1 MSTMPTTK
9 KRTNKETTVKISAE
23 EILTNQLIEFF
34 EKGNSFKKDWN
45 TSTKGKLINAQ
56 TSAEYNGSNV
66 VLLMMHQIL
75 GGYPHSIYCGYGQGK
90 TLKMRLKKGSKS
102 ARILMPILHSED
114 KLDPETKKPILDALG
129 DPVKNK
135 WTTFKT
141 ACVFNID
148 QFEDSDQKQKILD
161 KFVSAP
167 GPTVQSFK
175 DHKPTEKLINS
186 YIKRESINVFFGSDS
201 AFYTPSADTVTMPA
215 KEQFTSQCGFY
226 GTYLHEL
233 IHSSGHQ
240 KRLNRPTLTAPNTD
254 RKSYSTEELITE
266 LAAVNLCHELKIT
279 TIDKIQNS
287 AAYLE
292 SWIKTLKADKKI
304 LFKLLTQSNKA
315 IKYLKGEIKK

>member
-1 MSTMPTTK
+1 MAIKTAPKTK
-9 KRTNKETTVKISAE
+9 EKTIKISAE

-34 EKGNSFKKDWN
+34 EKGNTFSKDWED
-45 TSTKGKLINAQ
+45 STQGKVLNCH
-56 TSAEYNGSNV
+56 SSKEYNGSNI

-75 GGYPHSIYCGYGQGK
+75 NGHPHSIYCGIGQGN

-102 ARILMPILHSED
+102 ARILMPIFHSED
-114 KLDPETKKPILDALG
+114 KKDKEGKPILDLLG
-129 DPVKNK
+129 DPVQNK

-148 QFEDSDQKQKILD
+148 QFEDSPAKQKILD

-167 GPTVQSFK
+167 GPTVQKFK

-186 YIKRESINVFFGSDS
+186 YIKRESIDVFFGSDS
-201 AFYTPSADTVTMPA
+201 AYYTPLSDTVTMPD

-233 IHSSGHQ
+233 IHSTGHQ
-240 KRLNRPTLTAPNTD
+240 KRINRKTLTDPNTN
-254 RKSYSTEELITE
+254 RTSYATEELITE
-266 LAAVNLCHELKIT
+266 LAAVNLTHELKIST
-279 TIDKIQNS
+279 VDKLQNS

-292 SWIKTLKADKKI
+292 SWVKTLKADKKI
-304 LFKLLTQSNKA
+304 LFKLLKQSTES
-315 IKYLKGEIKK
+315 IKYLKGDIKK

>member
-1 MSTMPTTK
+1 M
-9 KRTNKETTVKISAE
+9 TNKISPKTKEKTIKISAE

-34 EKGNSFKKDWN
+34 EKGNTFKKDWN
-45 TSTKGKLINAQ
+45 TTTKGKLINCQ

-75 GGYPHSIYCGYGQGK
+75 GGYPHSIYCGFGQGK
-90 TLKMRLKKGSKS
+90 ALKLKLKKGSKS
-102 ARILMPILHSED
+102 ARILMPILHSEEKKD
-114 KLDPETKKPILDALG
+114 KEGKTVLNALG
-129 DPVKNK
+129 DPVQTK

-148 QFEDSDQKQKILD
+148 QFEESEEKTKILN

-167 GPTVQSFK
+167 EPTVQKFK

-186 YIKRESINVFFGSDS
+186 YIKRESIDVYFGGNS
-201 AFYTPSADTVTMPA
+201 AFYTPSADTVTMPE
-215 KEQFTSQCGFY
+215 KEQFTSRCGFY

-233 IHSSGHQ
+233 IHSTGSANPM
-240 KRLNRPTLTAPNTD
+240 RLNRKTLTDPNTN
-254 RKSYSTEELITE
+254 RKSYATEELITE
-266 LAAVNLCHELKIT
+266 LAAVNLCHELKIS

-292 SWIKTLKADKKI
+292 SWVKTLKADKKI

-315 IKYLKGEIKK
+315 IKYLKGDIKK

>member
-1 MSTMPTTK
+1 MTISTDPKTK
-9 KRTNKETTVKISAE
+9 EKIIKISAE
-23 EILTNQLIEFF
+23 EILTNQLIELF
-34 EKGNSFKKDWN
+34 ESGKSFKKDWN
-45 TSTKGKLINAQ
+45 DSTKGKLLNCK
-56 TSAEYNGSNV
+56 TSEEYSGSNV
-66 VLLMMHQIL
+66 VLLMMNQIL
-75 GGYPHSIYCGYGQGK
+75 NGYAHSIYCGFGQGK
-90 TLKMRLKKGSKS
+90 ALKLKLKKGSKS
-102 ARILMPILHSED
+102 ARILMPIKRSE
-114 KLDPETKKPILDALG
+114 EKKDSEGNVVKDLLG
-129 DPVKNK
+129 DPVTIQ
-135 WTTFKT
+135 WTMFKT

-148 QFEDSDQKQKILD
+148 QFEDSEQKQKILD
-161 KFVSAP
+161 KFVSPPEAQA
-167 GPTVQSFK
+167 QSFK

-186 YIKRESINVFFGSDS
+186 YIKRESIDVFFGGNS
-201 AFYTPSADTVTMPA
+201 AFYTPYADTVTMPE

-292 SWIKTLKADKKI
+292 SWVKTLKADKKI

-315 IKYLKGEIKK
+315 IRYLKGDIKK

>member
-1 MSTMPTTK
+1 MPTTK
-9 KRTNKETTVKISAE
+9 KRPNKETTVKISAE

-34 EKGNSFKKDWN
+34 EKGNTFKKDWN
-45 TSTKGKLINAQ
+45 TTTKGKLLNCQ

-75 GGYPHSIYCGYGQGK
+75 GGYPHSIYCGFGQGK
-90 TLKMRLKKGSKS
+90 ALKLKLKKGSKS

-129 DPVKNK
+129 DPVQNK
-135 WTTFKT
+135 WTSFKT

-148 QFEDSDQKQKILD
+148 QFEDSEQKQKILD
-161 KFVSAP
+161 KFVSTPEA
-167 GPTVQSFK
+167 TVQSFK

-186 YIKRESINVFFGSDS
+186 YIKRESIQVYFGSDS
-201 AFYTPSADTVTMPA
+201 AFYTPLSDTVTMPD
-215 KEQFTSQCGFY
+215 KEQFTSRCGFY

-233 IHSSGHQ
+233 IHSTGHQ
-240 KRLNRPTLTAPNTD
+240 KRINRKTLTDPNTN
-254 RKSYSTEELITE
+254 RKSYATEELITE
-266 LAAVNLCHELKIT
+266 LAAINLTHELKIST
-279 TIDKIQNS
+279 VDKLQNS

-315 IKYLKGEIKK
+315 IKYLKGDIKK

>member
-1 MSTMPTTK
+1 MPTTK
-9 KRTNKETTVKISAE
+9 KRANKETTVKISAE

-34 EKGNSFKKDWN
+34 EKGNTFKKDWDD
-45 TSTKGKLINAQ
+45 STQGKVINCQ
-56 TSAEYNGSNV
+56 SSEEYNGSNI

-75 GGYPHSIYCGYGQGK
+75 GGYPHSIYCGIGQGNN
-90 TLKMRLKKGSKS
+90 LKMRLKKGSKS
-102 ARILMPILHSED
+102 ARILMPIKHCED
-114 KLDPETKKPILDALG
+114 KKDKEGKPVLDLLG
-129 DPVKNK
+129 DPVQTK

-148 QFEDSDQKQKILD
+148 QFEDSPAKQKILD

-167 GPTVQSFK
+167 GPTVQKFK

-186 YIKRESINVFFGSDS
+186 YIKRESIEVFFGSDS
-201 AFYTPSADTVTMPA
+201 AFYTPMADTVTMPD
-215 KEQFTSQCGFY
+215 KEQFTSRCGFY

-233 IHSSGHQ
+233 IHSTGHQ
-240 KRLNRPTLTAPNTD
+240 KRLNRKTLTDPNTN
-254 RKSYSTEELITE
+254 RTSYATEELITE
-266 LAAVNLCHELKIT
+266 LAAVTLTHELKIS

-292 SWIKTLKADKKI
+292 SWVKTLKAYKKI

-315 IKYLKGEIKK
+315 IKYLKGDIKK

>member
-1 MSTMPTTK
+1 MPTTK
-9 KRTNKETTVKISAE
+9 KRPNKETTVKISAE

-34 EKGNSFKKDWN
+34 EKGNTFKKDWN
-45 TSTKGKLINAQ
+45 TTTKGKLLNCQ

-75 GGYPHSIYCGYGQGK
+75 GGYPHSIYCGFGQGK
-90 TLKMRLKKGSKS
+90 TLKLKLKKGSKS

-135 WTTFKT
+135 WTTYKT

-148 QFEDSDQKQKILD
+148 QFEDSEQKQKILD

-167 GPTVQSFK
+167 DAQAQSFK

-186 YIKRESINVFFGSDS
+186 YIKRESIDVFFGSDS
-201 AFYTPSADTVTMPA
+201 AFYTPLSDTVTMPD
-215 KEQFTSQCGFY
+215 KEQFTSRCGFY

-233 IHSSGHQ
+233 IHSTGHQ
-240 KRLNRPTLTAPNTD
+240 KRINRPPLTAPNTD
-254 RKSYSTEELITE
+254 RRSYCLEELITE
-266 LAAVNLCHELKIT
+266 LAAANLTHELKIST
-279 TIDKIQNS
+279 VDKLQNS

-292 SWIKTLKADKKI
+292 SWVKTLKADKKI
-304 LFKLLTQSNKA
+304 LFKLLNQSTKA

>member
-1 MSTMPTTK
+1 MKTK
-9 KRTNKETTVKISAE
+9 TAPKTKEKTIKISAE

-34 EKGNSFKKDWN
+34 EKGNTFKKDWN
-45 TSTKGKLINAQ
+45 TTTKGKLINCQ

-75 GGYPHSIYCGYGQGK
+75 GGYPHSIYCGFGQGK
-90 TLKMRLKKGSKS
+90 TLKMQLKKGSKS

-129 DPVKNK
+129 DPVITN
-135 WTTFKT
+135 WLTYKT

-148 QFEDSDQKQKILD
+148 QFEDSAAKKKILNR
-161 KFVSAP
+161 FVSAS
-167 GPTVQSFK
+167 GPTVQKFK

-186 YIKRESINVFFGSDS
+186 YIKRESIDVFFGGDS
-201 AFYTPSADTVTMPA
+201 AFYTPSADTVTMPD
-215 KEQFTSQCGFY
+215 KEQFTSRCGFY

-233 IHSSGHQ
+233 IHSTGHQ
-240 KRLNRPTLTAPNTD
+240 KRINRKTLTDPNTN
-254 RKSYSTEELITE
+254 RTSYATEELITE
-266 LAAVNLCHELKIT
+266 LAAVNLTHELKIST
-279 TIDKIQNS
+279 VDKLQNS

-292 SWIKTLKADKKI
+292 SWVKTLKQDKKI

-315 IKYLKGEIKK
+315 IKYLKGDIKK

>member
-1 MSTMPTTK
+1 MTISTDPKTK
-9 KRTNKETTVKISAE
+9 EKTVKISAE

-34 EKGNSFKKDWN
+34 EKGNTFKKDWED
-45 TSTKGKLINAQ
+45 STQGKVLNCH
-56 TSAEYNGSNV
+56 SSKEYNGSNI

-75 GGYPHSIYCGYGQGK
+75 NGHPHSIYCGYGQGK
-90 TLKMRLKKGSKS
+90 TLKLKLKKGSKS

-114 KLDPETKKPILDALG
+114 KKDSEGNVVKDLLG
-129 DPVKNK
+129 DPVQNK

-148 QFEDSDQKQKILD
+148 QFEDSEQKQKILD
-161 KFVSAP
+161 KFVSPPDAQ
-167 GPTVQSFK
+167 VKKFK

-186 YIKRESINVFFGSDS
+186 YIKRESIDVFFGGNS
-201 AFYTPSADTVTMPA
+201 AFYTPMSDTVTMPE
-215 KEQFTSQCGFY
+215 KEQFTSRCGFY

-233 IHSSGHQ
+233 IHSTGNQ
-240 KRLNRPTLTAPNTD
+240 KRLNRKTLTDPNTN
-254 RKSYSTEELITE
+254 RTSYATEELITE
-266 LAAVNLCHELKIT
+266 LAAVNLTHELKIS

-292 SWIKTLKADKKI
+292 SWVKTLKADKKI

-315 IKYLKGEIKK
+315 IKYLKGDIKK

>member
-1 MSTMPTTK
+1 MPTTK
-9 KRTNKETTVKISAE
+9 KRPNKETTVKISAE

-34 EKGNSFKKDWN
+34 EKGNTFKKDWN
-45 TSTKGKLINAQ
+45 TTTKGKLLNCQ

-75 GGYPHSIYCGYGQGK
+75 GGYPHSIYCGFGQGK
-90 TLKMRLKKGSKS
+90 ALKLKLKKGSKS

-129 DPVKNK
+129 DPVQNK
-135 WTTFKT
+135 WTSFKT

-148 QFEDSDQKQKILD
+148 QFEDSEQKQKILD
-161 KFVSAP
+161 KFVSTPEA
-167 GPTVQSFK
+167 TVQIFN

-186 YIKRESINVFFGSDS
+186 YIKRESIQVYFGSDS
-201 AFYTPSADTVTMPA
+201 AFYTPLSDTVTMPD
-215 KEQFTSQCGFY
+215 KEQFTSRCGFY

-233 IHSSGHQ
+233 IHSTGHQ
-240 KRLNRPTLTAPNTD
+240 KRINRKTLTDPNTNK
-254 RKSYSTEELITE
+254 KSYATEELITE
-266 LAAVNLCHELKIT
+266 LAAINLTHELKIST
-279 TIDKIQNS
+279 VDKLQNS

-315 IKYLKGEIKK
+315 IKYLKGDIKK

>member
-1 MSTMPTTK
+1 MPKTK
-9 KRTNKETTVKISAE
+9 TRANKETTVKISAE

-34 EKGNSFKKDWN
+34 EKGNTFKKDWN
-45 TSTKGKLINAQ
+45 TTTKGKLINCQ

-75 GGYPHSIYCGYGQGK
+75 GGYPHSIYCGFGQGK
-90 TLKMRLKKGSKS
+90 TLKLKLKKGSKS
-102 ARILMPILHSED
+102 ARILMPILQSED
-114 KLDPETKKPILDALG
+114 KLDPETKKPVLDLLG
-129 DPVKNK
+129 DPVQNK

-148 QFEDSDQKQKILD
+148 QFEDSPAKQKILD

-167 GPTVQSFK
+167 DAQAQSFK

-186 YIKRESINVFFGSDS
+186 YIKRESIDVFFGSDS
-201 AFYTPSADTVTMPA
+201 AFYTPLSDTVTMPD
-215 KEQFTSQCGFY
+215 KEQFTSRCGFY

-233 IHSSGHQ
+233 IHSTGHQ
-240 KRLNRPTLTAPNTD
+240 KRINRPTLTAPNTD
-254 RKSYSTEELITE
+254 RRSYCLEELITE
-266 LAAVNLCHELKIT
+266 LAAANLTHELKIST
-279 TIDKIQNS
+279 VDKLQNS

-292 SWIKTLKADKKI
+292 SWVKTLKADKKI
-304 LFKLLTQSNKA
+304 LFKLLNQSTKA

>member
-1 MSTMPTTK
+1 MSTKAAPQTK
-9 KRTNKETTVKISAE
+9 EKTIKISAE

-34 EKGNSFKKDWN
+34 EKGNTFKKDWN
-45 TSTKGKLINAQ
+45 TTTKGKVLNCK
-56 TSAEYNGSNV
+56 TSEEYNGSNV

-75 GGYPHSIYCGYGQGK
+75 NGHPHSIYCGYGQGK

-114 KLDPETKKPILDALG
+114 KKDSEGKTILDALG

-148 QFEDSDQKQKILD
+148 QFEDSAAKQKILN

-167 GPTVQSFK
+167 GPTVQKFK

-186 YIKRESINVFFGSDS
+186 YIKRESIDVFFGGNS
-201 AFYTPSADTVTMPA
+201 AFYTPSADTVNMPS

-233 IHSSGHQ
+233 IHSTGSANPM
-240 KRLNRPTLTAPNTD
+240 RLNRKTLTDPNTN
-254 RKSYSTEELITE
+254 RTSYATEELITE
-266 LAAVNLCHELKIT
+266 LAAVNLCHELKIS

-292 SWIKTLKADKKI
+292 SWVKTLKADKKI
-304 LFKLLTQSNKA
+304 LFKLLNQSTKA
-315 IKYLKGEIKK
+315 IKYLKGDIKK

>member
-1 MSTMPTTK
+1 MATK
-9 KRTNKETTVKISAE
+9 TAPKTKEKTIKISAE

-34 EKGNSFKKDWN
+34 SKGNTFKKDWED
-45 TSTKGKLINAQ
+45 STEGKVLNCH
-56 TSAEYNGSNV
+56 SSKEYNGSNI

-75 GGYPHSIYCGYGQGK
+75 NGHPHSIYCGYGQGK
-90 TLKMRLKKGSKS
+90 ALKLKLKKGSKS

-114 KLDPETKKPILDALG
+114 KKDKEGKPVLDLLG
-129 DPVKNK
+129 DPLKVT
-135 WTTFKT
+135 WTSFKT

-148 QFEDSDQKQKILD
+148 QFEDSEQKQKILN

-167 GPTVQSFK
+167 EARVARFK

-186 YIKRESINVFFGSDS
+186 YKKRESIDVFFGGNS
-201 AFYTPSADTVTMPA
+201 AFYTPSADTVTMPD
-215 KEQFTSQCGFY
+215 KEQFTSRCGFY

-233 IHSSGHQ
+233 IHSTGHQ
-240 KRLNRPTLTAPNTD
+240 KRINRPTLTAPNTD

-266 LAAVNLCHELKIT
+266 LAAVNLCHELKIS

-292 SWIKTLKADKKI
+292 SWVKTLKADKKI

-315 IKYLKGEIKK
+315 IKYLKGDIKK

>member
-1 MSTMPTTK
+1 MPKTK
-9 KRTNKETTVKISAE
+9 TRANKETTVKISAE

-34 EKGNSFKKDWN
+34 EKGNTFKKDWN
-45 TSTKGKLINAQ
+45 TTTKGKLINCQ

-75 GGYPHSIYCGYGQGK
+75 GGYPHSIYCGFGQGK
-90 TLKMRLKKGSKS
+90 TLKLKLKKGSKS

-114 KLDPETKKPILDALG
+114 KLDPETKKPVLDLLG
-129 DPVKNK
+129 DPVQNK

-148 QFEDSDQKQKILD
+148 QFEDSPAKQKILD

-167 GPTVQSFK
+167 DAQVQKFK

-186 YIKRESINVFFGSDS
+186 YIKRESIDVFFGSDS
-201 AFYTPSADTVTMPA
+201 AFYTPLSDTVTMPD
-215 KEQFTSQCGFY
+215 KEQFTSRCGFY

-233 IHSSGHQ
+233 IHSTGHQ
-240 KRLNRPTLTAPNTD
+240 KRINRPTLTAPNTD
-254 RKSYSTEELITE
+254 RTSYATEELITE
-266 LAAVNLCHELKIT
+266 LAAVNLTHELKIST
-279 TIDKIQNS
+279 VDKLQNS

-292 SWIKTLKADKKI
+292 SWVKSLKQDKKI
-304 LFKLLTQSNKA
+304 LFKLLNQSTKA

>member
-1 MSTMPTTK
+1 MPTTK

-34 EKGNSFKKDWN
+34 EKGNTFKKDWN
-45 TSTKGKLINAQ
+45 TTTKGKLINCQ

-75 GGYPHSIYCGYGQGK
+75 GGYPHSIYCGFGQGK
-90 TLKMRLKKGSKS
+90 TLKMQLKKGSKS

-114 KLDPETKKPILDALG
+114 KKDKEGNIIKDLLG

-148 QFEDSDQKQKILD
+148 QFEDSEQKQKILD
-161 KFVSAP
+161 KFVSTP
-167 GPTVQSFK
+167 GPTVQNFK

-186 YIKRESINVFFGSDS
+186 YIKRESIDVFFGSDS
-201 AFYTPSADTVTMPA
+201 AFYTPLSDTVTMPE
-215 KEQFTSQCGFY
+215 KEQFTSRCGFY

-233 IHSSGHQ
+233 IHSTGHQ
-240 KRLNRPTLTAPNTD
+240 KRINRKTLTDPNTN
-254 RKSYSTEELITE
+254 RTSYATEELLTE
-266 LAAVNLCHELKIT
+266 LAAVNLTHELKIST
-279 TIDKIQNS
+279 VDKLQNS

-315 IKYLKGEIKK
+315 IKYLKGDIKK

>member
-1 MSTMPTTK
+1 MTTK
-9 KRTNKETTVKISAE
+9 AAPKTKEKTIKISAE
-23 EILTNQLIEFF
+23 EVLTNQLIEFF
-34 EKGNSFKKDWN
+34 EKGNTFKKDWN
-45 TSTKGKLINAQ
+45 TTTKGKLLNCQ

-66 VLLMMHQIL
+66 VLLIMHQIL
-75 GGYPHSIYCGYGQGK
+75 NGHPHSIYCGYGQGK
-90 TLKMRLKKGSKS
+90 TLKLKLKKGSKS

-114 KLDPETKKPILDALG
+114 KKDSEGKTVLDALG
-129 DPVKNK
+129 EPVQNK

-148 QFEDSDQKQKILD
+148 QFEDSEQKQKILD

-167 GPTVQSFK
+167 EPTVQKFK

-186 YIKRESINVFFGSDS
+186 YIKRESIDVYFGGDS
-201 AFYTPSADTVTMPA
+201 AFYTPSADTVNMPS

-254 RKSYSTEELITE
+254 RKAYATEELITE
-266 LAAVNLCHELKIT
+266 LAAVNLCHELKIS

-292 SWIKTLKADKKI
+292 SWVKTLKQDKKI
-304 LFKLLTQSNKA
+304 LFKLLNQSTKA
-315 IKYLKGEIKK
+315 IKYLKGDIKK

>member
-1 MSTMPTTK
+1 MTISTDPKTK
-9 KRTNKETTVKISAE
+9 TIKISAE

-34 EKGNSFKKDWN
+34 EKGNTFKKDWN
-45 TSTKGKLINAQ
+45 TTTKGKLINCQ

-75 GGYPHSIYCGYGQGK
+75 GGYPHSIYCGFGQGK
-90 TLKMRLKKGSKS
+90 ALKLKLKKGSKS

-114 KLDPETKKPILDALG
+114 KLDPETKKPVLDLLG

-148 QFEDSDQKQKILD
+148 QFEDSEEKQKILD

-167 GPTVQSFK
+167 DAQVQKFK

-186 YIKRESINVFFGSDS
+186 YIKRESIDVFFGGDS
-201 AFYTPSADTVTMPA
+201 AFYTPYADTVTMPE
-215 KEQFTSQCGFY
+215 KEQFTSRCGFY

-233 IHSSGHQ
+233 IHSTGHE
-240 KRLNRPTLTAPNTD
+240 KRLNRKTLTDPNTN
-254 RKSYSTEELITE
+254 RKSYATEELITE
-266 LAAVNLCHELKIT
+266 LAAVNLTHELKIST
-279 TIDKIQNS
+279 VEKLQNS

-292 SWIKTLKADKKI
+292 SWVKTLKADKKI

-315 IKYLKGEIKK
+315 IKYLKGDLKK

>member
-1 MSTMPTTK
+1 MAIKTAPKTK
-9 KRTNKETTVKISAE
+9 EKTIKISAE

-34 EKGNSFKKDWN
+34 EKGNTFSKDWED
-45 TSTKGKLINAQ
+45 STQGKVLNCH
-56 TSAEYNGSNV
+56 SSKEYNGSNI

-75 GGYPHSIYCGYGQGK
+75 NGHPHSIYCGFGQGK
-90 TLKMRLKKGSKS
+90 ALKLKLKKGSKS

-129 DPVKNK
+129 DPVKTN
-135 WTTFKT
+135 WMTYKT

-186 YIKRESINVFFGSDS
+186 YIKRESIDVFFGSDS
-201 AFYTPSADTVTMPA
+201 AFYTPLSDTVTMPD

-233 IHSSGHQ
+233 IHSTGHQ
-240 KRLNRPTLTAPNTD
+240 KRINRKTLTAPNTD
-254 RKSYSTEELITE
+254 RTSYAT
-266 LAAVNLCHELKIT
+266 APA
-279 TIDKIQNS
+279 IDVDASVHNTGTLQILNV
-287 AAYLE
+287 ATFGRAGYAR
-292 SWIKTLKADKKI
+292 IKTSYDTGTGDPTMQAHNQ
-304 LFKLLTQSNKA
+304 FWPCTLLIN
-315 IKYLKGEIKK
+315 

>member
-1 MSTMPTTK
+1 MTQTK
-9 KRTNKETTVKISAE
+9 TRANKEKTVKISAE

-34 EKGNSFKKDWN
+34 EKGNTFKKDWN
-45 TSTKGKLINAQ
+45 TSTKGKLINCQ

-75 GGYPHSIYCGYGQGK
+75 GGYPHSIYCGFGQGK
-90 TLKMRLKKGSKS
+90 ALKLKLKKGSKS

-129 DPVKNK
+129 DPVQNK
-135 WTTFKT
+135 WTSFKT

-148 QFEDSDQKQKILD
+148 QFEDSEQKQKILD

-167 GPTVQSFK
+167 GSTVQSFK

-186 YIKRESINVFFGSDS
+186 YIKRESIDVFFGSDS
-201 AFYTPSADTVTMPA
+201 AFYTPLSDTVTMPE
-215 KEQFTSQCGFY
+215 KEQFTSRCGFY

-254 RKSYSTEELITE
+254 RKSYCLEELITE
-266 LAAVNLCHELKIT
+266 LAAINLCHELKIS

-292 SWIKTLKADKKI
+292 SWVKTLKQDKKI
-304 LFKLLTQSNKA
+304 LFKLLNQSTKA
-315 IKYLKGEIKK
+315 IKYLKGDIKK

>member
-1 MSTMPTTK
+1 MTISTDPKTK
-9 KRTNKETTVKISAE
+9 EKTVKISAE

-34 EKGNSFKKDWN
+34 EKGNTFKKDWED
-45 TSTKGKLINAQ
+45 STQGKVLNCH
-56 TSAEYNGSNV
+56 SSKEYNGSNI

-75 GGYPHSIYCGYGQGK
+75 NGHPHSIYCGYGQGK
-90 TLKMRLKKGSKS
+90 TLKLKLKKGSKS

-114 KLDPETKKPILDALG
+114 KKDSEGNVVKDLLG
-129 DPVKNK
+129 DPVQNK

-148 QFEDSDQKQKILD
+148 QFEDSEQKQKILD
-161 KFVSAP
+161 KFVSPPEAQ
-167 GPTVQSFK
+167 VQSFK

-186 YIKRESINVFFGSDS
+186 YIKRESIEVFFGSDS
-201 AFYTPSADTVTMPA
+201 AFYTPLSDTVTMPD

-233 IHSSGHQ
+233 IHSTGHQ
-240 KRLNRPTLTAPNTD
+240 KRLNRKTLTDPNTN
-254 RKSYSTEELITE
+254 RKSYATEELITE
-266 LAAVNLCHELKIT
+266 LAAVNLCHELKIS

-292 SWIKTLKADKKI
+292 SWVKTLKADKKI

-315 IKYLKGEIKK
+315 IKYLKGDIKK

>member
-1 MSTMPTTK
+1 MTISTDPKTK
-9 KRTNKETTVKISAE
+9 TIKISAE

-34 EKGNSFKKDWN
+34 EKGNTFKKDWN
-45 TSTKGKLINAQ
+45 TTTKGKLINCQ

-75 GGYPHSIYCGYGQGK
+75 GGYPHSIYCGFGQGK
-90 TLKMRLKKGSKS
+90 ALKLKLKKGSKS

-114 KLDPETKKPILDALG
+114 KLDPETKKPVLDLLG

-148 QFEDSDQKQKILD
+148 QFEDSEEKQKILD

-167 GPTVQSFK
+167 DAQVQKFK

-186 YIKRESINVFFGSDS
+186 YIKRESIDVFFGSDS
-201 AFYTPSADTVTMPA
+201 AYYTPLSDTVTMPS
-215 KEQFTSQCGFY
+215 KEQFTSRCGFY

-233 IHSSGHQ
+233 IHSTGHQ
-240 KRLNRPTLTAPNTD
+240 KRINRKTLTDPNTN
-254 RKSYSTEELITE
+254 RKSYATEELITE
-266 LAAVNLCHELKIT
+266 LAAVNLTHELKIST
-279 TIDKIQNS
+279 VDKLQNS

-292 SWIKTLKADKKI
+292 SWVKTLKADKKI

-315 IKYLKGEIKK
+315 IKYLKGDIKK

>member
-1 MSTMPTTK
+1 MMPNKTAPKTK
-9 KRTNKETTVKISAE
+9 EKTIKISAE

-34 EKGNSFKKDWN
+34 EKGNTFKKDWN
-45 TSTKGKLINAQ
+45 TTTKGKLLNCQ

-75 GGYPHSIYCGYGQGK
+75 GGYPHSIYCGFGQGK
-90 TLKMRLKKGSKS
+90 ALKLKLKKGSTS

-114 KLDPETKKPILDALG
+114 KIDPETKKPILDALG

-135 WTTFKT
+135 WTTYKT

-148 QFEDSDQKQKILD
+148 QFEDSEQKQKILD
-161 KFVSAP
+161 KFVSTPDAQ
-167 GPTVQSFK
+167 VQKFK

-186 YIKRESINVFFGSDS
+186 YIKRESIDVFFGGNS
-201 AFYTPSADTVTMPA
+201 AFYTPSADTVTMPE

-292 SWIKTLKADKKI
+292 SWVKTLKADKKI
-304 LFKLLTQSNKA
+304 LFKLLNQSNKA
-315 IKYLKGEIKK
+315 IKYLKGDIKK